1 MPRLPRLF
9 LPGVAQHIVQ
19 RGNNRQACFCS
30 DEDCAAC
37 AYWLREAA
45 LKYGVAIHA
54 WVFMTNHVHL
64 LVTPHKPDSA
74 SLMMQH
80 LGRLYVRYFNREY
93 RRSGTLWEGRY
104 KSCFVQDDHYLLMCY
119 RYVELNPVRAAMVD
133 DPPDYRWSSYHANT
147 LGKAAVMRTPHSEY
161 LRLGGTKVERQVANR
176 GLFRYQVDAPL
187 LTEVRLAL
195 NQGLVL
201 GNERFKDEV
210 ESMLGKRMRPA
221 RVGRPRRDR
230 ESSADGGAGKQ
241 SKTLF

>member
-1 MPRLPRLF
+1 LRSLRVLAKRGRAKVWCRDSRLGLHDQSRSPAGHSPQARF
-9 LPGVAQHIVQ
+9 GVA
-19 RGNNRQACFCS
+19 
-30 DEDCAAC
+30 DDAAS
-37 AYWLREAA
+37 RS
-45 LKYGVAIHA
+45 
-54 WVFMTNHVHL
+54 
-64 LVTPHKPDSA
+64 LVRS
-74 SLMMQH
+74 
-80 LGRLYVRYFNREY
+80 VRYFNREY